1 MPPVKIY
8 SCLIQGLEGNL
19 VEVEADIQRG
29 MSAFTIVGL
38 GDQSVQESKERIRS
52 AIRGTGAEYPTQ
64 KKIINLA
71 PASLKKQGPVFDLP
85 IAIGLLAA
93 SGQLGRSLDSTIFI
107 GELALNGQLRPVP
120 NVISIALFARENSFR
135 TLVVPAE
142 NYCEASLVEGLE
154 IIAPAHLGE
163 LLEALREGKTIPPP
177 PTPPALHTAASTQ
190 PTSPV
195 TPAPRLTGAGDS
207 LFLNI
212 QGQEEAKKALLLAAA
227 GGHHLLLQGPP
238 GIGKTMLARSIPELL
253 PPLADSEFFETLRIY
268 SAAKLSTAG
277 LYRRER
283 PFRQAHQTSSLISLT
298 GGGNPITPGEISLAH
313 HGVLFLDEFP
323 EFPRSVIEALR
334 QPLEDRRIH
343 IARQGTQV
351 SFPAK
356 FTLVAA
362 MNPCPCGF
370 HGERYRECTCTPHQ
384 IQQYRHKLSG
394 PIFDRIDLTVAL
406 SRPEIHSNSLL
417 RAARRAA
424 RKATSPHPART
435 SPGTPYS
442 PAQATSPHPA
452 QPATSATSHS
462 TATIEDLEKLRLQVQ
477 IAHERQQQRFRGT
490 RFQRNADLGSGD
502 LRHFLRLDARA
513 EQYLE
518 ILDERV
524 CLSARAHVQLLRT
537 ALTIADLKN
546 QDTVG
551 NLELA
556 EAFRYKNDMF
566 V

>member
-93 SGQLGRSLDSTIFI
+93 SGQIDPLPGTIFI
-107 GELALNGQLRPVP
+107 GELALNGELRAVP
-120 NVISIALFARENSFR
+120 NVISIALFAREHGFR
-135 TLVVPAE
+135 RLVVPAE
-142 NYCEASLVEGLE
+142 NYLEAALVEGLE
-154 IIAPAHLGE
+154 IIAPAHLGQ
-163 LLEALREGKTIPPP
+163 LLETLRSGQTISPPGPPP
-177 PTPPALHTAASTQ
+177 SLQTCADARSSASQ
-190 PTSPV
+190 
-195 TPAPRLTGAGDS
+195 S
-207 LFLNI
+207 LFLSI
-212 QGQEEAKKALLLAAA
+212 EGQGEGKKALLLAAA

-253 PPLADSEFFETLRIY
+253 PPLSDEEFLETLRIY
-268 SAAKLSTAG
+268 SAAKLPTHG

-283 PFRQAHQTSSLISLT
+283 PFRQAHQTSSLVSVT

-334 QPLEDRRIH
+334 QPLEDRRIY

-370 HGERYRECTCTPHQ
+370 HGERYRECTCTVHQ

-394 PIFDRIDLTVAL
+394 PLFDRIDLTVVL

-417 RAARRAA
+417 RAARERALAESRKRGITGA
-424 RKATSPHPART
+424 RHNIVAS
-435 SPGTPYS
+435 
-442 PAQATSPHPA
+442 
-452 QPATSATSHS
+452 SATSC
-462 TATIEDLEKLRLQVQ
+462 ATVEDLQKLRLSVQ
-477 IAHERQQQRFRGT
+477 IAHERQQRRFRGT
-490 RFQRNADLGSGD
+490 PFQRNADLSSGD
-502 LRHFLRLDARA
+502 LRRYLRLDARA

-524 CLSARAHVQLLRT
+524 CLSARAHTQLLRT

-546 QDTVG
+546 QDLIG

-556 EAFRYKNDMF
+556 EAYRFKNEI
-566 V
+566 VTR

>member
-93 SGQLGRSLDSTIFI
+93 SGQVGLLQETIFI
-107 GELALNGQLRPVP
+107 GELALNGALRPVP
-120 NVISIALFARENSFR
+120 NVISIALFAREHGFR
-135 TLVVPAE
+135 RLVVPSE
-142 NYCEASLVEGLE
+142 NYLEAALVEGLE
-154 IIAPAHLGE
+154 IIAPAHLGQ
-163 LLEALREGKTIPPP
+163 LLETLRSGKTILPPGPPP
-177 PTPPALHTAASTQ
+177 SLQQCADTQ
-190 PTSPV
+190 PS
-195 TPAPRLTGAGDS
+195 ASQS
-207 LFLNI
+207 LFLSI
-212 QGQEEAKKALLLAAA
+212 EGQGEGKKALLLAAA

-253 PPLADSEFFETLRIY
+253 PPLSDEEFLESLRIY
-268 SAAKLSTAG
+268 SAAKLPTGG

-283 PFRQAHQTSSLISLT
+283 PFRQAHQTSSLLSLT

-334 QPLEDRRIH
+334 QPLEDRRIY

-370 HGERYRECTCTPHQ
+370 HGERYHECTCTAHQ

-394 PIFDRIDLTVAL
+394 PLFDRIDLTVVL

-417 RAARRAA
+417 RAARERALAASRKRGITGA
-424 RKATSPHPART
+424 RHNVVAS
-435 SPGTPYS
+435 
-442 PAQATSPHPA
+442 
-452 QPATSATSHS
+452 SATSC
-462 TATIEDLEKLRLQVQ
+462 ATVEDLQKLRLSVQ
-477 IAHERQQQRFRGT
+477 IAHERQQRRFRGT
-490 RFQRNADLGSGD
+490 PFQRNADLSSGD
-502 LRHFLRLDARA
+502 LRRYLRLDARA

-524 CLSARAHVQLLRT
+524 CLSARAHTQLLRT

-546 QDTVG
+546 QDLIG

-556 EAFRYKNDMF
+556 EAYRFKNEI
-566 V
+566 VTR